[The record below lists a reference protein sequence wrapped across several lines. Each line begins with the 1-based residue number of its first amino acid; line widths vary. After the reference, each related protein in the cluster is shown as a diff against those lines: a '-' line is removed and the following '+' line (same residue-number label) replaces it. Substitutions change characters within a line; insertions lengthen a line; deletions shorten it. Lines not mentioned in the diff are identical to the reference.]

1 MAGEGIVRLGRGV
14 EFDRIRRIL
23 AGGEFPLSMEGVLVG
38 PGDDGA
44 LLEGGIVLSTDL
56 SIEGIH
62 FRLDWV
68 TEEEAGYRATAA
80 GVSDLAAMGATPL
93 GVLASVAAPGTGDGA
108 ERLML
113 GVRRFCADYGI
124 PLLGGD
130 LTRSHGPLIAD
141 IVSVGRGDR
150 PLLRSGARESDEL
163 WVTGVLGGAAGAVAL
178 WKVGHL
184 PPTELRAA
192 FVSPRPR
199 LEEARFLVEAGVHAG
214 MDLSDGLA
222 GDAGHMAAAS
232 GMAVVLDLSSLPT
245 HPSLSSNA
253 LPDGVIPVD
262 LALHGG
268 EDYELLVAAR
278 PGVLQERVEEFRQ
291 RFDLSLTRVG
301 RVVRGEGVFVVGATS
316 GELLPL
322 QSGGYD
328 HFNVKDGAGGEA

>member
-1 MAGEGIVRLGRGV
+1 
-14 EFDRIRRIL
+14 
-23 AGGEFPLSMEGVLVG
+23 
-38 PGDDGA
+38 
-44 LLEGGIVLSTDL
+44 
-56 SIEGIH
+56 
-62 FRLDWV
+62 
-68 TEEEAGYRATAA
+68 
-80 GVSDLAAMGATPL
+80 
-93 GVLASVAAPGTGDGA
+93 
-108 ERLML
+108 
-113 GVRRFCADYGI
+113 
-124 PLLGGD
+124 
-130 LTRSHGPLIAD
+130 
-141 IVSVGRGDR
+141 
-150 PLLRSGARESDEL
+150 
-163 WVTGVLGGAAGAVAL
+163 
-178 WKVGHL
+178 
-184 PPTELRAA
+184 
-192 FVSPRPR
+192 
-199 LEEARFLVEAGVHAG
+199 

-232 GMAVVLDLSSLPT
+232 GMAVVLDLLSLPT

-301 RVVRGEGVFVVGATS
+301 RVVTGEGVFVVGATS